1 MAPSNTAISGC
12 LRQVVYYHLDNFS
25 YENALFFA
33 EKLSAQD
40 PRSPDSSYLLALAH
54 YHNAD
59 FRSAYEVSR
68 SHAARGTNICSA
80 WIFAQSCL
88 QLERWRDGINALEKI
103 RNVVVQRN
111 SIGQHSASIR
121 APHPDLS
128 SVLCLLGK
136 LYRGYDDK
144 KKAVYCFEESLK
156 VNPMQWDAF
165 TALCDMGVNVRVQN
179 IFRMSDTLIQSFDP
193 NVDDSKPN
201 DNVLTR
207 KNTKSLVSDSHDPF
221 ETGIRPPDSSFGVY
235 QSENGTSDFL
245 SKIAAARS
253 KLGVSSS
260 NTIAVSNSEGLET
273 PPNSNGSS
281 DNSRAPYLDAPS
293 VASRRLRERNADL
306 GGTEAPSK
314 MMYRLGATKR
324 TTRSQDKAEQP
335 IEVFEAP
342 LAPVS
347 SRYATTAAER
357 KRTVSGHPVRP
368 PSAVAN
374 HSDDPP
380 AAPQRRSARL
390 NMFRPT
396 ASKANSSLTS
406 GANVTR
412 ELKKPRP
419 TISRLIRPDG
429 TGASVGRVVSGN
441 RKPIEENIMDVEMT
455 EGSRGAKDKESAPA
469 VAPKAT
475 TEVDTLKIEES
486 LKWLLELLRKIATGY
501 SELAQFRPPEAV
513 HAFQTVPKVQQETP
527 WVLSHLGKAQLE
539 QSAFIEAEKCF
550 RKLRSIAP
558 TRLKDME
565 LYSTILWQLKRET
578 DLSFLAHE
586 LIDVAWHSPEA
597 WCSLGNAWSLSQDHE
612 QALRCFK
619 RATQLNP
626 KFAYA
631 FTLQGHEHM
640 DNEEY
645 EKALTA
651 YRQAIAADRR
661 HYKAYF
667 GIGQVYRKLGNF
679 ERAFM
684 HYQIAA
690 NINPSNPVL
699 LCAIGTALEKQKNAA
714 EALIYYSKATEL
726 FPKAT
731 DTRYK
736 KARALMTLGEMDA
749 ARRELLILKDQVPDE
764 APVHF
769 LLGKLYRNINQK
781 QLAVRHFTNALALD
795 PKASLQIKEAIETFE
810 EDIQMDDSIA

>member
-40 PRSPDSSYLLALAH
+40 PRSPESSYLLALAH

-103 RNVVVQRN
+103 KSIMTQRN

-121 APHPDLS
+121 APYPDLG

-144 KKAVYCFEESLK
+144 KKAVYCFEEALRAN
-156 VNPMQWDAF
+156 VMQWDAF
-165 TALCDMGVNVRVQN
+165 AALCDLGVNIRVQN
-179 IFRMSDTLIQSFDP
+179 VFRMSDTLIQSFDI
-193 NVDDSKPN
+193 NVDDSKPT
-201 DNVLTR
+201 DHVLTR
-207 KNTKSLVSDSHDPF
+207 KNTKSFVSESHDPF
-221 ETGIRPPDSSFGVY
+221 ENGMRPLDGSFGVY
-235 QSENGTSDFL
+235 QSENGASDFM
-245 SKIAAARS
+245 SKISAARS
-253 KLGVSSS
+253 KLGVSSVNS
-260 NTIAVSNSEGLET
+260 TAISGSEGLET

-281 DNSRAPYLDAPS
+281 DNSRGSFPNAPYAGG
-293 VASRRLRERNADL
+293 RRLRERNADL
-306 GGTEAPSK
+306 GVGEAPSK
-314 MMYRLGATKR
+314 MSYRLGATKR
-324 TTRSQDKAEQP
+324 TTRSQDKAEVP

-342 LAPVS
+342 AAP
-347 SRYATTAAER
+347 ATTRNNAAAVER

-368 PSAVAN
+368 PSAAAN
-374 HSDDPP
+374 HADDPP

-396 ASKANSSLTS
+396 ASKTNSSLSSNT
-406 GANVTR
+406 NTTR

-429 TGASVGRVVSGN
+429 TGSSVGRVVSGN
-441 RKPIEENIMDVEMT
+441 RKPVEENGVDVDIA
-455 EGSRGAKDKESAPA
+455 EGLRATKDKESTHGLAA
-469 VAPKAT
+469 KAA
-475 TEVDTLKIEES
+475 EADTLKIEEP
-486 LKWLLELLRKIATGY
+486 LKWLLDLLRKIGNGY
-501 SELAQFRPPEAV
+501 YELSQFRPPEAV
-513 HAFQTVPKVQQETP
+513 HAFQMIPKVQQETP

-539 QSAFIEAEKCF
+539 QSSFIEAEKCF

-699 LCAIGTALEKQKNAA
+699 LCAIGTALEKQKNPA
-714 EALIYYSKATEL
+714 EALRYYSKATEL

-736 KARALMTLGEMDA
+736 KARALMTLGEMEA

-795 PKASLQIKEAIETFE
+795 PKASLQIKEAIESFE

>member
-59 FRSAYEVSR
+59 FRSAYE
-68 SHAARGTNICSA
+68 
-80 WIFAQSCL
+80 SCL

-342 LAPVS
+342 LAPTNGLKGKLILDIRRKCYERAEEAS
-347 SRYATTAAER
+347 SYDFTPDKTGWNRGKRCSVHQKRYM
-357 KRTVSGHPVRP
+357 
-368 PSAVAN
+368 PSKLFPK
-374 HSDDPP
+374 S
-380 AAPQRRSARL
+380 
-390 NMFRPT
+390 
-396 ASKANSSLTS
+396 SK
-406 GANVTR
+406 
-412 ELKKPRP
+412 K
-419 TISRLIRPDG
+419 
-429 TGASVGRVVSGN
+429 
-441 RKPIEENIMDVEMT
+441 
-455 EGSRGAKDKESAPA
+455 
-469 VAPKAT
+469 
-475 TEVDTLKIEES
+475 
-486 LKWLLELLRKIATGY
+486 
-501 SELAQFRPPEAV
+501 
-513 HAFQTVPKVQQETP
+513 H
-527 WVLSHLGKAQLE
+527 H
-539 QSAFIEAEKCF
+539 
-550 RKLRSIAP
+550 
-558 TRLKDME
+558 ME